1 MRRDKSGAN
10 NGNLESSFRKM
21 CAPHNHIVWKILVW
35 ERNHKRDWEREIKI
49 VQFVTQISSGYE
61 AWVQCL
67 SLALESHYESLWIL
81 LWIYSMNPACISWSC
96 LPVVYRTWTVEF
108 FVESSSLQPSES
120 RSDSALKWPTSRKH
134 ILNILNTLNCICKA
148 KCPSL
153 IWPLHLDSS
162 QVIIA
167 TRKCESSESALCR
180 KRIAS
185 NFNLPFSLVFVIL
198 KDSFKGVPPKAYWM
212 GREDKPAIHR
222 IIFTGPI
229 H

>member
-1 MRRDKSGAN
+1 MKNFGLREKSQKRLRKRDKDCSICNTNFEWLWSMGAM
-10 NGNLESSFRKM
+10 FITR
-21 CAPHNHIVWKILVW
+21 
-35 ERNHKRDWEREIKI
+35 
-49 VQFVTQISSGYE
+49 
-61 AWVQCL
+61 L
-67 SLALESHYESLWIL
+67 SLTMNHCGSSLCIL

-134 ILNILNTLNCICKA
+134 ILNCICKA

-198 KDSFKGVPPKAYWM
+198 KEFPLKRTEWVA
-212 GREDKPAIHR
+212 R
-222 IIFTGPI
+222 ISQLSTG
-229 H
+229 